1 MSSYPKTCFVVLYTL
16 IFIISKSG
24 IVLYVQNASILT
36 AEARGSEVQ
45 DHPRLHSK
53 L

>member
-1 MSSYPKTCFVVLYTL
+1 MVLHTL
-16 IFIISKSG
+16 IFIITKSG

-45 DHPRLHSK
+45 DQVVGLLRAR
-53 L
+53 

>member
-1 MSSYPKTCFVVLYTL
+1 MSSYPKTCFMVLYTL
-16 IFIISKSG
+16 ISIITKSG

-36 AEARGSEVQ
+36 AEARGPEVQ
-45 DHPRLHSK
+45 EYLWIHSK

>member
-16 IFIISKSG
+16 IFIISKLSV
-24 IVLYVQNASILT
+24 VLYVQNASILT